1 VSAALAISAADVVPV
16 VGDPKQ
22 APFKLSTLT
31 ELYRT
36 VSLARA
42 LGISTADLAILR
54 TFIAPDPFNSST
66 PGAEVKDA
74 TDFVRLAR
82 QLLAANLSLAQ
93 LDYLFHDAVD
103 AGSGLEIAVGT
114 IAATVDQLR
123 AGLKTIAAA
132 LAVDEND
139 PNVAAVVR
147 RKLALLLTPAQLNGA
162 IAILEGAPGAD
173 YTKVDDDFGVL
184 RTVAPTLDLTP
195 LKSPPADTQPSTIA
209 ARYALIRQPLL
220 DYVAD
225 RDRHALVRAQVAAA
239 FSVSLPIAVALLDS
253 PFVAPLPATPGTAPL
268 DVLLDPIM
276 LGSDPTLDPTNPDP
290 KTSKLAAQLAT
301 VTLLYKQATL
311 ATLLKLGA
319 DELVFMVAHDDKLG
333 WVDLRLLPID
343 GLSTT
348 IGDDQLRGLFDYLQ
362 LRKRQPPNAPPLLD
376 VFDRAVADA
385 SATVD
390 DLLVDIAK
398 RTGWGEP
405 VNGVAPDLHALATA
419 FGFTTVGQFVNEQPL
434 VKLAPA
440 VELLTRSGAPAAKL
454 LQWAQP
460 LSSSGTPPAFAVAS
474 DIRAAAKSKHSASE
488 WLTIAK
494 ALRDPLREKQR
505 DALVAYVIANG
516 IPYEGGK
523 HAVANPDELFGWL
536 LVDAEMGACQ
546 LTSRIKQAIG
556 ATQLF
561 IQRCLLNVEPF
572 SLGPIATRQWIW
584 MRSYSVWAANRL
596 VFLYPENW
604 IEPELR
610 DDKTPF
616 FQDLEHELSQ
626 NDITVDTAE
635 QAYRNYLEKLQ
646 EVARLEV
653 VGMFDQVDAFDQLS
667 TDAADTNP
675 DATHSLHVIARTYT
689 APHIYYYRRRERG
702 YLWTPWE
709 KISLDIAGEHVMPV
723 VWNRRL
729 HLFWPII
736 AEKTDQ
742 TTQTAT
748 MPDSSKAGSSSPPQQ
763 PPRHREIQL
772 AWSEYKENKWQAKK
786 TSKRTLRLD
795 VPLAYSRGMDELD
808 PSDANSLVFFKA
820 ELSGTSDDLI
830 IRCVNRNPPDLSQ
843 ASRQAH
849 GAMSRVQPPPA
860 FSPVASRGPVNMMPK
875 GGPIPKP
882 TPDPPPHNPVQ
893 GPPNGGSGNGGV
905 PANNMWQTGYFRFSA
920 CSSEP
925 TVAAFATNSVPL
937 VWPIN
942 AVMQHQGFR
951 GIRAPVYFNRPFDPR
966 WLTVPPEQREF
977 LQLPYKPQS
986 LYTLGGFLGA
996 SYESMYPHRDGQFF
1010 FTPFFFADD
1019 QRTYFV
1025 TRKPP
1030 VVLPPPPPPPPV
1042 IIYDRRAASIAP
1054 KAYLPSAIFD
1064 NVARYL
1070 RSDLV
1075 AAPPLVS
1082 SPASIAMTAARPEAS
1097 SPRSMASGNIYVPPP
1112 PVVGPP
1118 RDALQFHTFY
1128 HPYVCDF
1135 LKRLAQYGI
1144 DGLLRWDQPPAPLA
1158 PQPLQLLGAD
1168 DFAKNY
1174 RPNQLVVATPYP
1186 TLEVAF
1192 DRCDAYAQYNWELFF
1207 HTPFYVANRLSQNQR
1222 FEDAMKWYH
1231 FIFDPTTDVAHDP
1244 SGRGKPACYWKLL
1257 PFQED
1262 GTGESI
1268 VDILRALASGGEI
1281 DDPGSCEWQTLAQR
1295 VADWRNDPF
1304 SPHLVARERISAY
1317 QKAVVIKYL
1326 DNLIAWGDQL
1336 FRQDTIESI
1345 NQATQLYVLASE
1357 ILGPR
1362 PQGVPTPPSSAVY
1375 TWNDLVGSGHL
1386 DPFSDELESY
1396 LPQLS
1401 PATSGFD
1408 FPFSQPPQLVFCVPP
1423 NAQLMRYWD
1432 TVADRLFKIRHCQN
1446 IEGHVQTLPLF
1457 EPPLN
1462 PALLIAARAGGVD
1475 LSTAINDVQAAV
1487 PHYRFQVMLQKAN
1500 ELVADLR
1507 ALGGGL
1513 LAALEKKDAEHL
1525 TLLRANQET
1534 AVLQAMRAVKASAI
1548 DEAQHSL

>member
-1 VSAALAISAADVVPV
+1 
-16 VGDPKQ
+16 
-22 APFKLSTLT
+22 
-31 ELYRT
+31 
-36 VSLARA
+36 
-42 LGISTADLAILR
+42 
-54 TFIAPDPFNSST
+54 
-66 PGAEVKDA
+66 
-74 TDFVRLAR
+74 
-82 QLLAANLSLAQ
+82 
-93 LDYLFHDAVD
+93 
-103 AGSGLEIAVGT
+103 
-114 IAATVDQLR
+114 
-123 AGLKTIAAA
+123 
-132 LAVDEND
+132 
-139 PNVAAVVR
+139 
-147 RKLALLLTPAQLNGA
+147 
-162 IAILEGAPGAD
+162 
-173 YTKVDDDFGVL
+173 
-184 RTVAPTLDLTP
+184 
-195 LKSPPADTQPSTIA
+195 
-209 ARYALIRQPLL
+209 
-220 DYVAD
+220 
-225 RDRHALVRAQVAAA
+225 
-239 FSVSLPIAVALLDS
+239 
-253 PFVAPLPATPGTAPL
+253 
-268 DVLLDPIM
+268 M
-276 LGSDPTLDPTNPDP
+276 
-290 KTSKLAAQLAT
+290 
-301 VTLLYKQATL
+301 
-311 ATLLKLGA
+311 
-319 DELVFMVAHDDKLG
+319 
-333 WVDLRLLPID
+333 
-343 GLSTT
+343 
-348 IGDDQLRGLFDYLQ
+348 
-362 LRKRQPPNAPPLLD
+362 
-376 VFDRAVADA
+376 
-385 SATVD
+385 
-390 DLLVDIAK
+390 
-398 RTGWGEP
+398 
-405 VNGVAPDLHALATA
+405 
-419 FGFTTVGQFVNEQPL
+419 
-434 VKLAPA
+434 
-440 VELLTRSGAPAAKL
+440 
-454 LQWAQP
+454 
-460 LSSSGTPPAFAVAS
+460 
-474 DIRAAAKSKHSASE
+474 
-488 WLTIAK
+488 
-494 ALRDPLREKQR
+494 
-505 DALVAYVIANG
+505 
-516 IPYEGGK
+516 
-523 HAVANPDELFGWL
+523 
-536 LVDAEMGACQ
+536 
-546 LTSRIKQAIG
+546 
-556 ATQLF
+556 
-561 IQRCLLNVEPF
+561 
-572 SLGPIATRQWIW
+572 
-584 MRSYSVWAANRL
+584 
-596 VFLYPENW
+596 
-604 IEPELR
+604 
-610 DDKTPF
+610 
-616 FQDLEHELSQ
+616 
-626 NDITVDTAE
+626 
-635 QAYRNYLEKLQ
+635 
-646 EVARLEV
+646 
-653 VGMFDQVDAFDQLS
+653 
-667 TDAADTNP
+667 
-675 DATHSLHVIARTYT
+675 
-689 APHIYYYRRRERG
+689 
-702 YLWTPWE
+702 
-709 KISLDIAGEHVMPV
+709 

-729 HLFWPII
+729 YLFWPIFT
-736 AEKTDQ
+736 EKTDQ

-820 ELSGTSDDLI
+820 ELNETSDDLI

-849 GAMSRVQPPPA
+849 GAMSRVQPPPP
-860 FSPVASRGPVNMMPK
+860 FSRVGSRGPVNMMPK

-925 TVAAFATNSVPL
+925 TVVAFAPNSVPL

-951 GIRAPVYFNRPFDPR
+951 GVSAPVYFNRPFDPR

-1042 IIYDRRAASIAP
+1042 IIYDRRAASVAP

-1082 SPASIAMTAARPEAS
+1082 SPASIAMTVARPAATALT
-1097 SPRSMASGNIYVPPP
+1097 SMARGDIYVPPP

-1128 HPYVCDF
+1128 HPYVCGF

-1207 HTPFYVANRLSQNQR
+1207 HIPFYVANRLSQNQR

-1268 VDILRALASGGEI
+1268 DDILRALASGGEI
-1281 DDPGSCEWQTLAQR
+1281 DDPGGCEWETLAQR

-1304 SPHLVARERISAY
+1304 NPHLVARERISAY

-1362 PQGVPTPPSSAVY
+1362 PQGVPTPPSSTVH
-1375 TWNDLVGSGHL
+1375 TWNDLAGSGQL
-1386 DPFSDELESY
+1386 DPFSDALESRVSSAASDRPRR
-1396 LPQLS
+1396 LRLS
-1401 PATSGFD
+1401 VLAAAAAR
-1408 FPFSQPPQLVFCVPP
+1408 LLR
-1423 NAQLMRYWD
+1423 AAERA
-1432 TVADRLFKIRHCQN
+1432 ADRAIGTTSPIGSSRSGTARTSKATFN
-1446 IEGHVQTLPLF
+1446 TLPLF
-1457 EPPLN
+1457 EPPIN
-1462 PALLIAARAGGVD
+1462 PARSSRPGPAALD
-1475 LSTAINDVQAAV
+1475 LSTAIDDVQAAL
-1487 PHYRFQVMLQKAN
+1487 PHLS
-1500 ELVADLR
+1500 LPGHVAEGERSCRRSASARRRPARGAREEGRRGTDAPARRIRRPRCCRRCARSRPPPSTRRSTASTPATAER
-1507 ALGGGL
+1507 AAIDTRQQFYASRDFMNGAEIAAITLSTASAMRCRSIASRLADRLGGGGVHSRVQFGIVGFGGSPMSTAVYGGENIS
-1513 LAALEKKDAEHL
+1513 AALDKAGML
-1525 TLLRANQET
+1525 GLVRAPASTSARRMASTIGGYRARARTTGTCRPRRSPIERTQADKQIVAAQIRVSRSPQRSSTTHDLQIANAQDVDDVHADKFTNQELYDWMVGQLT
-1534 AVLQAMRAVKASAI
+1534 ATYFQSYQLAFDLAQRAERAFATSSASAAI
-1548 DEAQHSL
+1548 RSSSSSATGTA